1 MTHFVRIAFLFYS
14 FKVFQT
20 TQKLFPFVVRLISLF
35 TPFILAKKNGVFFK
49 TQKMGR
55 ITLKKKK
62 NVHFL
67 SGGVLRRRL
76 NKGVVGFLKKNLKM
90 RPPFFGYFLDFC
102 WKTLRD
108 NQKNTRQAF
117 QLSKRQVVLIRIN
130 EKNFIDWADLLSL

>member
-35 TPFILAKKNGVFFK
+35 TPFTLAKKWWFFQDPK
-49 TQKMGR
+49 KGQDNTQKE
-55 ITLKKKK
+55 K

-76 NKGVVGFLKKNLKM
+76 NKGAVEFLKKNLKM
-90 RPPFFGYFLDFC
+90 RPFFLAIFWNFVRKCY
-102 WKTLRD
+102 
-108 NQKNTRQAF
+108 NTETQ
-117 QLSKRQVVLIRIN
+117 IT
-130 EKNFIDWADLLSL
+130 E